1 MLIWM
6 RRIDAVIFGLID
18 KLIILLVGVITVAV
32 IATVFARFV
41 LNNSFSWGEELPG
54 LLLVSLTFLGSAWL
68 ARYNQHLAFD
78 GLLVMMPPRLRLGIQ
93 VFNLLLVELF
103 LACLTYF
110 GWVVVQATGSTSLV
124 TLDFPL
130 VVFRAMV
137 PIGGVLMM
145 LGYGMQLAELC
156 FPSFQMTAGKI
167 VDGSVESVVPVDEAE
182 RILAGI
188 SAART
193 ESVTSTLSVPEGS
206 LSNEEES

>member
-6 RRIDAVIFGLID
+6 RRIDAFIFGLID

-68 ARYNQHLAFD
+68 ARYDQHLAFD
-78 GLLVMMPPRLRLGIQ
+78 GLLVMMPARLRLGVQ
-93 VFNLLLVELF
+93 VLNLVLVELF
-103 LACLTYF
+103 LICLTYF
-110 GWVVVQATGSTSLV
+110 GWVVVRATGSTSLV

-137 PIGGVLMM
+137 PIGGLLMM
-145 LGYGMQLAELC
+145 LGYGVQLAQLC
-156 FPSFQMTAGKI
+156 FPDSLEMAGSRMT
-167 VDGSVESVVPVDEAE
+167 GSAESVVPVDEAE
-182 RILAGI
+182 RILVGI
-188 SAART
+188 SAAGAG
-193 ESVTSTLSVPEGS
+193 STASMSEES
-206 LSNEEES
+206 LSSEEEI